1 MKPLRHTWA
10 VAAMTLL
17 LWASAFAGQVNC
29 PGAASTQP
37 PTETNETTTTNSV
50 TTTIILAIVNLIA

>member
-17 LWASAFAGQVNC
+17 LWASAFA
-29 PGAASTQP
+29 ASLTYLP
-37 PTETNETTTTNSV
+37 RE
-50 TTTIILAIVNLIA
+50 